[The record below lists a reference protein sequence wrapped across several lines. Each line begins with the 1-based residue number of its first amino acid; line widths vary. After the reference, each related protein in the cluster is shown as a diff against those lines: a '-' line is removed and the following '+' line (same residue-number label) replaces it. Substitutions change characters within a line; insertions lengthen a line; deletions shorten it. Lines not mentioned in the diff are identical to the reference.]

1 LHKNGIIYT
10 EKASRIKGLRG
21 FMLRDFG
28 QITMPLSPYQGIY
41 DLVVS
46 KDHLLRQIKENI
58 DFSFV
63 NPMLKKQYCEAF
75 GRPAKEPEMMFK
87 LMFLKKLYDLSDV
100 RLISQAQTDM
110 AYKYFLDLDPEAEMV
125 DPSLMTKFR
134 KTRITED
141 ILEEMLKETIR
152 QAIEKGIIKSKTIIV
167 DSTHTNANVRAKT
180 VTQVLRELSR
190 GLRKE
195 IYKSM
200 YDLSEKF
207 PDKPDETAD
216 LEEEIE
222 YTQKLL
228 ESIREGVESSDNKL
242 LKSLYNRI
250 KELLDTNRIREIRS
264 KDDEDARFGHKKV
277 SSTFFGFKN
286 HLAMTEERIVTGIEV
301 TNGGEPDGKQLAAL
315 LEKSQSNGVEVKEI
329 VGDMAYVS
337 EGNLDVCEENG
348 VTLIAK
354 TNSAVAAAAAN
365 ANAPAKDLP
374 FATMLLATPC
384 KLAVNAVSIAIILQV
399 CCPICSIFE
408 ITAVAWLWR
417 FSANAVF
424 IAVIFQTFSLSCVK
438 LEITTSAWPCR
449 YTLKLP
455 RIALTLF
462 AASAIGCI
470 NWVESAG
477 APGCSLNASTALSPS
492 HLPPIYP
499 PRPPKIP
506 PTIVPIPGSIAVPA
520 NAPSFAPAR
529 PPPKPP
535 AALTVAV
542 TLS

>member
-207 PDKPDETAD
+207 PDKPDETAE

-354 TNSAVAAAAAN
+354 TNSAVAAAAAAPLDGGFSFN
-365 ANAPAKDLP
+365 KDAGMLQCPAGELAINKRSHPAKNGNTYLNFTFSSVKCRKCP
-374 FATMLLATPC
+374 LREQCRIGKSKTRSYNITQPSEKNRQRLAFEASEAFKERLKIRHSIEEKNGEMKVAHGLGRADSVGLAAMRLQTYFTVIAVNIKRIV
-384 KLAVNAVSIAIILQV
+384 KLAM
-399 CCPICSIFE
+399 P
-408 ITAVAWLWR
+408 ITA
-417 FSANAVF
+417 
-424 IAVIFQTFSLSCVK
+424 
-438 LEITTSAWPCR
+438 
-449 YTLKLP
+449 
-455 RIALTLF
+455 
-462 AASAIGCI
+462 
-470 NWVESAG
+470 
-477 APGCSLNASTALSPS
+477 
-492 HLPPIYP
+492 
-499 PRPPKIP
+499 
-506 PTIVPIPGSIAVPA
+506 
-520 NAPSFAPAR
+520 
-529 PPPKPP
+529 
-535 AALTVAV
+535 
-542 TLS
+542 